1 MVDYDCVY
9 LVSVF
14 LFFMC
19 LCYVFF
25 CSTCVFFVYLLL
37 MFFIISFVIFSDCHL
52 VILLLLFA
60 FFFFKHRT
68 AYDWRISDWSSDVC
82 SSDLPPGV
90 PPRNSA
96 VSLPMCQ
103 AFKVVAGIESG
114 PGAFQWPLGASS
126 AKPRPGRLLSTRSY
140 SLTTTPD
147 PYWGNEFEWTT
158 TTRLPSP
165 SAAVTT
171 DVPPPQIGRA
181 HV

>member
-1 MVDYDCVY
+1 
-9 LVSVF
+9 
-14 LFFMC
+14 
-19 LCYVFF
+19 
-25 CSTCVFFVYLLL
+25 
-37 MFFIISFVIFSDCHL
+37 
-52 VILLLLFA
+52 
-60 FFFFKHRT
+60 
-68 AYDWRISDWSSDVC
+68 
-82 SSDLPPGV
+82 
-90 PPRNSA
+90 
-96 VSLPMCQ
+96 MCQ

-171 DVPPPQIGRA
+171 DVPPPPPAPQAWRA
-181 HV
+181 VTIAPVSDMPRLGFVNASPRTRAERSTSAHQ